1 MAATPNPKKESNPA
15 MITKRIDPAGTHMGL
30 EIIIKGTKKI
40 RPRTMAVRVR
50 PVRRSRMPPDITK
63 VKNPMSWVE

>member
-30 EIIIKGTKKI
+30 EIIIKGAKKT
-40 RPRTMAVRVR
+40 RPRTVAERGRPGRKIGRASGRGRV
-50 PVRRSRMPPDITK
+50 
-63 VKNPMSWVE
+63 